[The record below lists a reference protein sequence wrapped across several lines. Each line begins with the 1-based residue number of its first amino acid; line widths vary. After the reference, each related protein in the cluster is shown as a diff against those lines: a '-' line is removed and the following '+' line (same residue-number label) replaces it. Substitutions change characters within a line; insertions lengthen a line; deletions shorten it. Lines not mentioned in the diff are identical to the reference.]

1 MTPITKHIAFLKRN
15 NLRCLCCTFL
25 ISLLSTVGYPQGK
38 EANIWYFGMGA
49 GIDFNQG
56 SPPTA
61 LTNSQMFI
69 ISGDFA
75 GSATI
80 SDASGELLF
89 YSDGKKIW
97 NKDHQIMQNGNNMGN
112 NSTQGAMIVP
122 MPGSDHLYYFFNFDN
137 NNLIHILQYSIID
150 INLDNGKGA
159 VIEDI
164 KNILLYSD
172 VSYHLS
178 AVKNYSNDEIWVL
191 SHGDGNRNFYA
202 FRITEDSL
210 HTEPVISQ
218 AGSIVSHHAGYM
230 KISPNGN
237 KIALGT
243 VSGNEFFEILD
254 FNIDAGTVSSTQL
267 VHKSGE
273 CNAVEFSPDNTKFYT
288 IRNRLYQYDLEA
300 GSPQQILDSEIQLS
314 NEHFGEGAL
323 QLAPDG
329 KLYCCEGGKYYLYVI
344 HYPNRQ
350 GLACNFELN
359 AVYLEGRGTS
369 GGLPSFIQSY
379 LNDPA
384 FDTQNNCFGDATLFS
399 IQETNGIDS
408 VFWKFNDPPNA
419 PHDTSTLFS
428 PTYTFSHPDTF
439 QVDLTVYSNLIQKT
453 VTQEVVIHPLPQ
465 PDLGNDTLFCDTAF
479 NLTLNP
485 NCEGDF
491 FNWSTG
497 DFGTEEITVS
507 DTGWY
512 WVNVR
517 LHGCNKQDSIYIG
530 LFPAPQTDTA
540 NLVIQPAG
548 CSYPTGS
555 ITGLQVSGA
564 EPLSFFWLNQSG
576 DTLAT
581 TLDIENLPAGIY
593 SLYAHDGN
601 GCTNLL
607 GDYTVPDAG
616 LPIDSVSLLHD
627 HCEQM
632 MGEIRVY
639 VPEIQSPILYS
650 IDSADS
656 WHDNNGLFTGLGQ
669 GSYYIF
675 VKDESECMGSYPHNP
690 LLLQNIPAPDITSVT
705 TTAETN
711 YNQNGQIDIQAQS
724 PAGSIYY
731 SIDSG
736 QNFQL
741 DNGLFTGLSAG
752 IYDCIVTDS
761 FGCDTAFQ
769 VEVDR
774 TFTDM
779 LEAIAGGDSACLG
792 DVVVSPL
799 LLNNFTAVKSFDVK
813 LTYDNAIVECQGYI
827 NLHEQLQDGF
837 SAFINTT
844 AGEIYLQWQGAEA
857 LTLENNSSMAE
868 LVFAAT
874 EDGSSAVDWSTGQGE
889 SEFLN
894 QQGEV
899 IDATYQTGTLRIYNT
914 PKIEALAGRELCEGE
929 SIQVIPE
936 LSGGNGPRQYHWI
949 GPAGFQSN
957 DSILNQTQ
965 MQPYQSGTYTL
976 SVEDSMHCKDQVD
989 IEITVY
995 PNPLIAFRDGDT
1007 LFMEQGDRLT
1017 AGEGYRS
1024 YLWNTGA
1031 ITPFITIDSMG
1042 KYSVEVTSAQNCK
1055 SAASVYV
1062 LWSDQV
1068 FYLPNAFTPN
1078 GDGLND
1084 FFKPTARYDYF
1095 QSYRLSIYNRWGEL
1109 IFESESLSRG
1119 WDGSHNG
1126 RPAPQGT
1133 YVCRIDYIP
1142 TGASQTK
1149 TIAGTVVL
1157 LR

>member
-465 PDLGNDTLFCDTAF
+465 PDLGNDTLFCDTSF

-711 YNQNGQIDIQAQS
+711 YNQNGQIDI
-724 PAGSIYY
+724 
-731 SIDSG
+731 
-736 QNFQL
+736 
-741 DNGLFTGLSAG
+741 
-752 IYDCIVTDS
+752 
-761 FGCDTAFQ
+761 
-769 VEVDR
+769 
-774 TFTDM
+774 
-779 LEAIAGGDSACLG
+779 
-792 DVVVSPL
+792 
-799 LLNNFTAVKSFDVK
+799 
-813 LTYDNAIVECQGYI
+813 
-827 NLHEQLQDGF
+827 
-837 SAFINTT
+837 
-844 AGEIYLQWQGAEA
+844 
-857 LTLENNSSMAE
+857 
-868 LVFAAT
+868 
-874 EDGSSAVDWSTGQGE
+874 
-889 SEFLN
+889 
-894 QQGEV
+894 
-899 IDATYQTGTLRIYNT
+899 
-914 PKIEALAGRELCEGE
+914 
-929 SIQVIPE
+929 
-936 LSGGNGPRQYHWI
+936 
-949 GPAGFQSN
+949 
-957 DSILNQTQ
+957 
-965 MQPYQSGTYTL
+965 
-976 SVEDSMHCKDQVD
+976 
-989 IEITVY
+989 
-995 PNPLIAFRDGDT
+995 
-1007 LFMEQGDRLT
+1007 
-1017 AGEGYRS
+1017 
-1024 YLWNTGA
+1024 
-1031 ITPFITIDSMG
+1031 
-1042 KYSVEVTSAQNCK
+1042 
-1055 SAASVYV
+1055 
-1062 LWSDQV
+1062 
-1068 FYLPNAFTPN
+1068 
-1078 GDGLND
+1078 
-1084 FFKPTARYDYF
+1084 
-1095 QSYRLSIYNRWGEL
+1095 
-1109 IFESESLSRG
+1109 
-1119 WDGSHNG
+1119 
-1126 RPAPQGT
+1126 
-1133 YVCRIDYIP
+1133 
-1142 TGASQTK
+1142 
-1149 TIAGTVVL
+1149 
-1157 LR
+1157 

>member
-1 MTPITKHIAFLKRN
+1 MIKLANLIKHVKLPLVKTIITGFLF
-15 NLRCLCCTFL
+15 LTGSYLCF
-25 ISLLSTVGYPQGK
+25 SQGK
-38 EANIWYFGMGA
+38 EANIWYFGVAA
-49 GIDFNQG
+49 GVDFNQG
-56 SPPTA
+56 SPPAA
-61 LTNSQMFI
+61 LTNSQMYI
-69 ISGDFA
+69 ISGNHA

-80 SDASGELLF
+80 SDSTGSLLF
-89 YSDGKKIW
+89 YSDGVKIW
-97 NKDHQIMQNGNNMGN
+97 NKDHQVMQNGAAMGGS
-112 NSTQGAMIVP
+112 STQGAMIVP
-122 MPGSDHLYYFFNFDN
+122 KPGNDYLYYFFNFHNDYQTSYF
-137 NNLIHILQYSIID
+137 QYSVID
-150 INLDNGKGA
+150 MNLDNGRGA
-159 VIEDI
+159 VLENKKRI
-164 KNILLYSD
+164 ILLED
-172 VSYHLS
+172 VTQHLS
-178 AVKNYSNDEIWVL
+178 AIKNNTTDEIWVL
-191 SHGDGNRNFYA
+191 THGLGNRNFYA
-202 FRITEDSL
+202 FKITEDSL

-218 AGSIVSHHAGYM
+218 AGSYIQGLMGYM
-230 KISPNGN
+230 KFSPNGE
-237 KIALGT
+237 KVALA
-243 VSGNEFFEILD
+243 SRHDSFFEILNFD
-254 FNIDAGTVSSTQL
+254 INTGTVGNSNI
-267 VHKSGE
+267 VHKEGE
-273 CNAVEFSPDNTKFYT
+273 FIAVGFSPDNSKFYAESF
-288 IRNRLYQYDLEA
+288 RLYQYDLEA
-300 GSPQQILDSEIQLS
+300 GSPQEIINSEVLIT
-314 NEHFGEGAL
+314 EDGTAHDAL
-323 QLAPDG
+323 QLGPDG
-329 KLYCCEGGKYYLYVI
+329 KLYCSFGYQDYLSVI
-344 HYPNRQ
+344 NYPNLK
-350 GLACNFELN
+350 GLACDYQDD
-359 AVYLEGRGTS
+359 AVYLEGRQTS

-1095 QSYRLSIYNRWGEL
+1095 LSYRLSIYNRWGEL
-1109 IFESESLSRG
+1109 IFESESLNRG
-1119 WDGSHNG
+1119 WDGSHNS

-1142 TGASQTK
+1142 TGTNQTK

>member
-1 MTPITKHIAFLKRN
+1 MIKLANLIKHVKLPLVKTIITGFLF
-15 NLRCLCCTFL
+15 LTGSYLCF
-25 ISLLSTVGYPQGK
+25 SQGK
-38 EANIWYFGMGA
+38 EANIWYFGVAA
-49 GIDFNQG
+49 GVDFNQG
-56 SPPTA
+56 SPPAA
-61 LTNSQMFI
+61 LTNSQMYI
-69 ISGDFA
+69 ISGNHA

-80 SDASGELLF
+80 SDSTGSLLF
-89 YSDGKKIW
+89 YSDGVKIW
-97 NKDHQIMQNGNNMGN
+97 NKDHQVMQNGAAMGGS
-112 NSTQGAMIVP
+112 STQGAMIVP
-122 MPGSDHLYYFFNFDN
+122 KPGNDYLYYFFNFHNDYQTSYF
-137 NNLIHILQYSIID
+137 QYSVID
-150 INLDNGKGA
+150 MNLDNGRGA
-159 VIEDI
+159 VLENKKRI
-164 KNILLYSD
+164 ILLED
-172 VSYHLS
+172 VTQHLS
-178 AVKNYSNDEIWVL
+178 AIKNNTTDEIWVL
-191 SHGDGNRNFYA
+191 THGLGNRNFYA
-202 FRITEDSL
+202 FKITEDSL

-218 AGSIVSHHAGYM
+218 AGSYIQGLMGYM
-230 KISPNGN
+230 KFSPNGE
-237 KIALGT
+237 KVALA
-243 VSGNEFFEILD
+243 SRHDSFFEILNFD
-254 FNIDAGTVSSTQL
+254 INTGTVGNSNI
-267 VHKSGE
+267 VHKEGE
-273 CNAVEFSPDNTKFYT
+273 FIAVGFSPDNSKFYAESF
-288 IRNRLYQYDLEA
+288 RLYQYDLEA
-300 GSPQQILDSEIQLS
+300 GSPQEIINSEVLIT
-314 NEHFGEGAL
+314 EDGTVHDAL
-323 QLAPDG
+323 QLGPDG
-329 KLYCCEGGKYYLYVI
+329 KLYCSFGTQDYLSVVN
-344 HYPNRQ
+344 HPNLK
-350 GLACNFELN
+350 GLACDYQDD
-359 AVYLEGRGTS
+359 AVYLEGRQTS

-465 PDLGNDTLFCDTAF
+465 PDLGNDTLFCDTSF

-711 YNQNGQIDIQAQS
+711 YNQNGQIDI
-724 PAGSIYY
+724 
-731 SIDSG
+731 
-736 QNFQL
+736 
-741 DNGLFTGLSAG
+741 
-752 IYDCIVTDS
+752 
-761 FGCDTAFQ
+761 
-769 VEVDR
+769 
-774 TFTDM
+774 
-779 LEAIAGGDSACLG
+779 
-792 DVVVSPL
+792 
-799 LLNNFTAVKSFDVK
+799 
-813 LTYDNAIVECQGYI
+813 
-827 NLHEQLQDGF
+827 
-837 SAFINTT
+837 
-844 AGEIYLQWQGAEA
+844 
-857 LTLENNSSMAE
+857 
-868 LVFAAT
+868 
-874 EDGSSAVDWSTGQGE
+874 
-889 SEFLN
+889 
-894 QQGEV
+894 
-899 IDATYQTGTLRIYNT
+899 
-914 PKIEALAGRELCEGE
+914 
-929 SIQVIPE
+929 
-936 LSGGNGPRQYHWI
+936 
-949 GPAGFQSN
+949 
-957 DSILNQTQ
+957 
-965 MQPYQSGTYTL
+965 
-976 SVEDSMHCKDQVD
+976 
-989 IEITVY
+989 
-995 PNPLIAFRDGDT
+995 
-1007 LFMEQGDRLT
+1007 
-1017 AGEGYRS
+1017 
-1024 YLWNTGA
+1024 
-1031 ITPFITIDSMG
+1031 
-1042 KYSVEVTSAQNCK
+1042 
-1055 SAASVYV
+1055 
-1062 LWSDQV
+1062 
-1068 FYLPNAFTPN
+1068 
-1078 GDGLND
+1078 
-1084 FFKPTARYDYF
+1084 
-1095 QSYRLSIYNRWGEL
+1095 
-1109 IFESESLSRG
+1109 
-1119 WDGSHNG
+1119 
-1126 RPAPQGT
+1126 
-1133 YVCRIDYIP
+1133 
-1142 TGASQTK
+1142 
-1149 TIAGTVVL
+1149 
-1157 LR
+1157 